1 MTGLPLSTTRWLAI
15 HALPHESALR
25 RWLGSRSIA
34 GLDIDD
40 IIQETYAVLARRDDL
55 EQVRNPRAYMFR
67 VAYTLI
73 LNEVRRAKV
82 VSIEV
87 RGDLDQLEVA
97 LDTPSPEQIVIDRD
111 DLRSLAKF
119 IDELPSRPR
128 RVFTLRRVRGLSQR
142 EVAQTLGLSENTV
155 EKYMTQALR
164 RLSDHFGR
172 DGKRP
177 SRASNEYGE
186 GTNRLS
192 DGKGEQ
198 SRD

>member
-1 MTGLPLSTTRWLAI
+1 MTSLPHSTTRWLAI
-15 HALPHESALR
+15 HALPNEPALR
-25 RWLGSRSIA
+25 RWLGSRSVA

-40 IIQETYAVLARRDDL
+40 IIQDTYAALARRDDL
-55 EQVRNPRAYMFR
+55 DQIRNPRAYMFR

-82 VSIEV
+82 VSIDAY
-87 RGDLDQLEVA
+87 GDLARLEIA
-97 LDTPSPEQIVIDRD
+97 GDAPSPEQATVDRD
-111 DLRSLAKF
+111 ELRNLARF
-119 IDELPSRPR
+119 IDELPPQPR

-142 EVAQTLGLSENTV
+142 EVAREMGLSENTV

-172 DGKRP
+172 DGKGS
-177 SRASNEYGE
+177 SRASNEHGE
-186 GTNRLS
+186 GTNRLG

-198 SRD
+198 SGD